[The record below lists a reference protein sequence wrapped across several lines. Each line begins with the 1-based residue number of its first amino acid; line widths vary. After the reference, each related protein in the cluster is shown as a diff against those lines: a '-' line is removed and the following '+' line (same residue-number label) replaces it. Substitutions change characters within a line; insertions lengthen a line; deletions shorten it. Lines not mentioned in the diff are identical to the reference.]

1 MKANNITAKKTT
13 NKKETAYVTK
23 RVLLRASFKA
33 VRLASTKAMRL
44 AGHVVKVQDGW
55 VVRENE
61 DGTIE
66 RILKLTPKVKP
77 QEIILD

>member
-1 MKANNITAKKTT
+1 MKTSNITAKKTA
-13 NKKETAYVTK
+13 NKKKTAYITK

-55 VVRENE
+55 IIRENK

-66 RILKLTPKVKP
+66 RISKLTPKVKP